1 LEHAPIDNRPQVGNT
16 RADVLR
22 MVVREGMLLG
32 VIGVAIGA
40 AAAFATTRVLNSFL
54 YGIQPSDPGT
64 LAGVSLLMILVAAS
78 ASYWPARRATKVD
91 PLVVLRWE

>member
-1 LEHAPIDNRPQVGNT
+1 LTIGAQVANT

-22 MVVREGMLLG
+22 MVVREGMMLG

-40 AAAFATTRVLNSFL
+40 AAAFAATRVLTSFL
-54 YGIQPSDPGT
+54 YGIEASDPGT